1 MPEGEGTGY
10 GFKIKNKIFH
20 KTKGENVMKKMNN
33 KGFSLVELIV
43 VVLIMAI
50 IAVALAPQVM
60 RWVENSRKS
69 NDIEAYGSLVNA
81 LQVAGTDEG
90 VLAELPAAGLSVT
103 FTASGVSGITGTKT
117 IAAVCRT
124 LPELDNGAGGINT
137 TAMKVQGDWSS
148 VSDTDEAVLK
158 NTFSSTTTSVTV
170 TFDATNGVGGITDTN
185 LAKAVIR
192 TLPELEG
199 STAGTIDGSKM
210 KVQGDWASSGLMNSS
225 SQFVITVK
233 KSADGSGLSVVQ
245 TNKPEKVFS

>member
-1 MPEGEGTGY
+1 
-10 GFKIKNKIFH
+10 
-20 KTKGENVMKKMNN
+20 MKKMNN

-81 LQVAGTDEG
+81 LQVAGTDE
-90 VLAELPAAGLSVT
+90 
-103 FTASGVSGITGTKT
+103 
-117 IAAVCRT
+117 
-124 LPELDNGAGGINT
+124 N
-137 TAMKVQGDWSS
+137 
-148 VSDTDEAVLK
+148 VLK
-158 NTFSSTTTSVTV
+158 NTFSSTTTTVTV
-170 TFDATNGVGGITDTN
+170 TFSASGVGGITDTH

-210 KVQGDWASSGLMNSS
+210 KVQGDWSSSGLMNGS